1 MGVKNVQTFVCLWMT
16 PKGIWDNPHFYPLTK
31 THMVL
36 LTVSI
41 NQGSKGNQAENEI
54 SFVWNL
60 PSRRGSGI
68 QLSSKKKTSTITYAL
83 TGVGDIIYVAK
94 GDNYFNPT
102 CFAFMAL
109 LLDAMVWCLVNRIL
123 YGETYNASFIY
134 LAS

>member
-1 MGVKNVQTFVCLWMT
+1 
-16 PKGIWDNPHFYPLTK
+16 
-31 THMVL
+31 MVL

>member
-1 MGVKNVQTFVCLWMT
+1 MDN
-16 PKGIWDNPHFYPLTK
+16 PDNPHLYPLTK

-60 PSRRGSGI
+60 PARRGSGI

-102 CFAFMAL
+102 CFAFMAML
-109 LLDAMVWCLVNRIL
+109 LEQQGDQSGLNFWGVLLMA
-123 YGETYNASFIY
+123 AKK
-134 LAS
+134 